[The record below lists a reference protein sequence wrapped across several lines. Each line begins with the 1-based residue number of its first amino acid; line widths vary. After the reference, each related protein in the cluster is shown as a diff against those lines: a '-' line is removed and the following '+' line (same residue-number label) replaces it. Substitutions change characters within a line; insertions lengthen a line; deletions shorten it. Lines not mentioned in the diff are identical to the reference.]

1 MAASNVLRRHLSCL
15 RLLPG
20 LRSQQTPR
28 VPAAAARHLSTDPG
42 YLASEDA
49 AAAPAPVT
57 SLDISAGLTE
67 EQKEMQSL
75 ALQFAMN
82 EMFPHMA
89 AWDQADMSAMLD
101 DV

>member
-20 LRSQQTPR
+20 LRSQPPR

-49 AAAPAPVT
+49 AAAPPPPVT

>member
-20 LRSQQTPR
+20 LRSPPPR

-89 AWDQADMSAMLD
+89 SWDQADMSAMLD

>member
-15 RLLPG
+15 RG
-20 LRSQQTPR
+20 LRSQPPR

-49 AAAPAPVT
+49 ASAPPPVT

-67 EQKEMQSL
+67 EQKEMQGL

-89 AWDQADMSAMLD
+89 AWDQADMSAKLD

>member
-1 MAASNVLRRHLSCL
+1 MAASSVLRRHLSCL

-20 LRSQQTPR
+20 LRSQPPR

-89 AWDQADMSAMLD
+89 SWDQADMSAILD

>member
-20 LRSQQTPR
+20 LRSQQPPR

-42 YLASEDA
+42 YLASED

>member
-20 LRSQQTPR
+20 LRSQQPPR
-28 VPAAAARHLSTDPG
+28 VPAAAARHPSTDPG

-49 AAAPAPVT
+49 AATPPPVT

-89 AWDQADMSAMLD
+89 AWDQADMSAVLD